1 MQNSAFFY
9 DNNAVLLH
17 DAPISSRIL
26 SVESNN
32 PISKRKGARHG
43 IEASTK
49 VKLPVP
55 EFHLSL
61 RTTTD

>member
-1 MQNSAFFY
+1 MQNFAFFY
-9 DNNAVLLH
+9 DNNAALLH
-17 DAPISSRIL
+17 DDPITWRIL
-26 SVESNN
+26 LAESNN
-32 PISKRKGARHG
+32 PTSKRDGARHG

-55 EFHLSL
+55 GFHPSL